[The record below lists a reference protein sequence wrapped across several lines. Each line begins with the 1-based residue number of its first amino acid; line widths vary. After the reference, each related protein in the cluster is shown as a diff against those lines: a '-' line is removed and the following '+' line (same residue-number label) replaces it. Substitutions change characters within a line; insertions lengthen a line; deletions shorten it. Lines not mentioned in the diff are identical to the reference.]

1 MKIDTLIKKL
11 GNINEEVNV
20 ELEYSYCLFL
30 LAKAF
35 AEDIDNSIQEGLI
48 GEGEELVDDIFN
60 NALSSKNY
68 KELHFYVDFVNS
80 DMFNADIEYVLG
92 EEGFNSIQDGLSGDS
107 IFSKKLGSMDLSKIA
122 DKFTSIL
129 ESLMPHD
136 RGQVHLEA
144 NKFIS
149 YLLGKYENVI
159 LEYLADLDDD
169 YNGTD

>member
-11 GNINEEVNV
+11 KSINEEVNV
-20 ELEYSYCLFL
+20 ELEFSYCLFL
-30 LAKAF
+30 LAKTF
-35 AEDIDNSIQEGLI
+35 TEDIDNSIQEGLI

-60 NALSSKNY
+60 NALSSRNY

-80 DMFNADIEYVLG
+80 DIFSADIEYVLG
-92 EEGFNSIQDGLSGDS
+92 KEGFNSIQDGLSEDS
-107 IFSKKLGSMDLSKIA
+107 IFSKKLSRMDSLKIA

-149 YLLGKYENVI
+149 YLLGKYEDVV

-169 YNGTD
+169 YNGD